1 MDSKEKTPNEPQGG
15 EIQSALNS
23 SSAAPPAYPPGDTA
37 RSGYTAQPGYTVQ
50 QPGYPPKQQPYLAQ
64 PGYPL
69 QTFSTVS
76 MQPNETV
83 IVSPPPERPPSH
95 LCLSIVTCLFCFWP
109 LGLAA
114 LCFSCLVDSSYDAGD
129 YQRALSRSNT
139 AKLLNIVSII
149 CGMVL
154 IAVIFLV
161 RVNKANTTIYIYDPY
176 N

>member
-23 SSAAPPAYPPGDTA
+23 SSAAPPAYTPGNTA

-76 MQPNETV
+76 MQ
-83 IVSPPPERPPSH
+83 
-95 LCLSIVTCLFCFWP
+95 
-109 LGLAA
+109 
-114 LCFSCLVDSSYDAGD
+114 VDSSYNAGD

-139 AKLLNIVSII
+139 AKRLNIVSII
-149 CGMVL
+149 CGVIL
-154 IAVIFLV
+154 IAVIAFV
-161 RVNKANTTIYIYDPY
+161 QARAKTTSDTYDPY

>member
-23 SSAAPPAYPPGDTA
+23 SSAAPPAYTPGDTA
-37 RSGYTAQPGYTVQ
+37 WSGYTAQPGYTVQ

-95 LCLSIVTCLFCFWP
+95 LCLSIFSCLCCFWP

-114 LCFSCLVDSSYDAGD
+114 LCVSCSVDSSYNAGD

-139 AKLLNIVSII
+139 AKWLNIVSII
-149 CGMVL
+149 CGVIL
-154 IAVIFLV
+154 IAVIAFV
-161 RVNKANTTIYIYDPY
+161 RATAKTTSDTYDPY